1 MPLKFS
7 VPCFVVKK
15 QKAKFSEL
23 KLLLVF
29 LDDKQK
35 KIVINV
41 IKGFSNFYSS
51 LTLLSEIRQEPK
63 Q

>member
-1 MPLKFS
+1 M
-7 VPCFVVKK
+7 
-15 QKAKFSEL
+15 
-23 KLLLVF
+23 F

-41 IKGFSNFYSS
+41 IKGLSNFYSS
-51 LTLLSEIRQEPK
+51 LTLPSEIRQEPK